1 MVKNLDS
8 HYSLTNKMC
17 KLDRDAEKDANEQT
31 FKLNNEKEK
40 EKDGD
45 EHIDVGDETPSVH
58 ELSSLGERSRIN
70 CFTSGFIAGTISR
83 TMTAPMDRLKVVMQ
97 AGKGDGKM
105 TNSLLYLYREGGFKS
120 FWRGNMVNCTKIGP
134 ESAVRFMLYTE
145 FTNWLV
151 DDDDDDDS
159 KNNNHVHSNSNNK
172 NDSVNGMK
180 KPTSLEKFVAGAGAG
195 LCAQLLVYPMEMLK
209 TRLVLST
216 TGEFRSMGDVI
227 RSITYT
233 NGVMGMYRGLLPSL
247 LGVIPYAG
255 IELMIFNSLK
265 ENNIERQNRQM
276 RNMRSNYSNTY
287 NSGSDSGS
295 SGTISGG
302 GASMNLNKNLNNKPI
317 SLNWMT
323 SLLYGAVSSTCGQIV
338 AFPFQVL
345 RTKLQADKATPP
357 QFTGMIDCLNKTLAN
372 DGILGLYRGLFPNF
386 LKSLPAI
393 AISYAVYESSAT
405 ALQPHI

>member
-1 MVKNLDS
+1 
-8 HYSLTNKMC
+8 
-17 KLDRDAEKDANEQT
+17 
-31 FKLNNEKEK
+31 
-40 EKDGD
+40 
-45 EHIDVGDETPSVH
+45 
-58 ELSSLGERSRIN
+58 
-70 CFTSGFIAGTISR
+70 
-83 TMTAPMDRLKVVMQ
+83 
-97 AGKGDGKM
+97 
-105 TNSLLYLYREGGFKS
+105 
-120 FWRGNMVNCTKIGP
+120 
-134 ESAVRFMLYTE
+134 
-145 FTNWLV
+145 
-151 DDDDDDDS
+151 
-159 KNNNHVHSNSNNK
+159 
-172 NDSVNGMK
+172 
-180 KPTSLEKFVAGAGAG
+180 
-195 LCAQLLVYPMEMLK
+195 MEMLK

-216 TGEFRSMGDVI
+216 TGEFRSMGDVV

>member
-1 MVKNLDS
+1 MVEVLKNDNLVTDK
-8 HYSLTNKMC
+8 TT
-17 KLDRDAEKDANEQT
+17 KLENDDN
-31 FKLNNEKEK
+31 K
-40 EKDGD
+40 EKDLD
-45 EHIDVGDETPSVH
+45 EHIDVGDDIPSVH
-58 ELSSLGERSRIN
+58 ELSSLGERSRVN

-105 TNSLLYLYREGGFKS
+105 SNSLVYLYREGGFKS

-151 DDDDDDDS
+151 DD
-159 KNNNHVHSNSNNK
+159 NNNSNSDNTGSNNGIK
-172 NDSVNGMK
+172 T
-180 KPTSLEKFVAGAGAG
+180 PTSLEKFVAGAGAG
-195 LCAQLLVYPMEMLK
+195 LCAQLLVYPMEMIK

-216 TGEFRSMGDVI
+216 TGEFRSMNDVI
-227 RSITYT
+227 HSITHM
-233 NGVMGMYRGLLPSL
+233 NGIKGMYRGLLPSL

-265 ENNIERQNRQM
+265 ENNIARQNRQLI
-276 RNMRSNYSNTY
+276 SNSTNNSTNSSINGSNGSNGS
-287 NSGSDSGS
+287 NSSNS
-295 SGTISGG
+295 SNNIQSSSKP
-302 GASMNLNKNLNNKPI
+302 ASL
-317 SLNWMT
+317 SWMT
-323 SLLYGAVSSTCGQIV
+323 SLVYGAISSTCGQVV
-338 AFPFQVL
+338 AFPFQVI
-345 RTKLQADKATPP
+345 RTKLQADKAVPP
-357 QFTGMIDCLNKTLAN
+357 QYTGMIDCVNKTLAN
-372 DGILGLYRGLFPNF
+372 DGIVGLYRGLFPNF